1 MKQLPRINDRTYIN
15 ASQHLFCQISN
26 DDIFTPTA
34 TEQSEIKHEH
44 NANTLH

>member
-26 DDIFTPTA
+26 DIFTPTA